1 MASENETTRLT
12 TTSEKNDGGDTSGN
26 GGGNGAAARGRLA
39 GKPPLERVDEVERQD
54 STAERTGCTDYFG
67 VRSYL
72 HHFYEKTSS
81 FKDPKIYE
89 EEDDFRYLL
98 NPGARKRRCAS
109 IWWKIFVWIGAN
121 LLVFGIIGILV
132 SFLIPQRA
140 ISHPAG
146 DNIQKVDR
154 AAIYFNY
161 NLDICKLV
169 SLIVFCVGGVTL
181 TISLLF
187 PSFLH
192 HYCDESKK
200 GDEEFKVSLTDP
212 DPTKSPA
219 MSSIPAT
226 TKLKNVQPGSK
237 TEEREHLLP
246 QGSADGTV
254 RFHDD

>member
-1 MASENETTRLT
+1 MAENETTRLT
-12 TTSEKNDGGDTSGN
+12 ANPEKNGAADTSGN
-26 GGGNGAAARGRLA
+26 GGGNGTNSSRRLS

-54 STAERTGCTDYFG
+54 STAEKTGCPDYFG

-72 HHFYEKTSS
+72 HQFYERTSS

-89 EEDDFRYLL
+89 EEEDFRYLL
-98 NPGARKRRCAS
+98 NPGARKRRCTS

-132 SFLIPQRA
+132 SFLIPQKVT
-140 ISHPAG
+140 SHPAG
-146 DNIQKVDR
+146 DNIQKVDK

-192 HYCDESKK
+192 HYCDYETKK

-226 TKLKNVQPGSK
+226 TKLKNIQPGSK
-237 TEEREHLLP
+237 NEREHLLP
-246 QGSADGTV
+246 QGSAEGTV
-254 RFHDD
+254 RFQDD